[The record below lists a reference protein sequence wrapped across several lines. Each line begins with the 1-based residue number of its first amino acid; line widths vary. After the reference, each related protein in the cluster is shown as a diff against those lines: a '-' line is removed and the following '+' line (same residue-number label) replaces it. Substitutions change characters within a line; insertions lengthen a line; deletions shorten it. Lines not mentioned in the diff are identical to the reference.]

1 MRGVVA
7 LRFLPDLDLVITMLA
22 LAKAGLAY
30 IPLAPEW
37 PQGRL
42 ELLIDEVRYI
52 GSGTNLIKRIT
63 FISFRP
69 IFIVTNA
76 KADILHHA
84 VAATSQGR
92 KPIYQANLLKTVVVP
107 QIERIGNRFQTCS
120 TLPKESPR

>member
-30 IPLAPEW
+30 LPLAPEW

-42 ELLIDEVRYI
+42 ELLIDEVRYV
-52 GSGTNLIKRIT
+52 GSGSNLIKRMR

-84 VAATSQGR
+84 VARTSQRR
-92 KPIYQANLLKTVVVP
+92 KPIYQANLLKTVIVA
-107 QIERIGNRFQTCS
+107 
-120 TLPKESPR
+120 

>member
-30 IPLAPEW
+30 LPLAPEW

-42 ELLIDEVRYI
+42 ELLIDEVRYV
-52 GSGTNLIKRIT
+52 GSGSNLIKRLT

-92 KPIYQANLLKTVVVP
+92 KHIYQANLLKSMIVD
-107 QIERIGNRFQTCS
+107 
-120 TLPKESPR
+120 